1 MASDRVHWGS
11 RLGFVLAAAGSA
23 VGLGNLWKFPYL
35 TWENNGGAFV
45 IVYLFS
51 VAGLGLPIMMAEILV
66 GRRAQLSPVPA
77 FRKLGGKRW
86 QPVGWLGVLT
96 GAVIQSYY
104 MVIAGWSLRSFWQC
118 LRWSVQGYQPATN
131 ADFNAFLT
139 NGPAQIALAALF
151 AFATCAIVY
160 RGIGGGIEK
169 ANKFLMPALALI
181 LVYLVATTMTM
192 PGRDQALTMMF
203 QPRFSKLPAMAILE
217 AVGQA
222 FFSLS
227 LGLGAM
233 ITYGSYL
240 RKEDSIFRAS
250 LAVCIFDACVALLA
264 CAAMFTIIFSVPGL
278 KESVSGS
285 TVGMVFITLPVLF
298 YTAMPGGVVL
308 GPLFYVLVAFAA
320 LTSTI
325 SLGEVV
331 AAYLIDER
339 GWSRPKA
346 TVISGAVLFA
356 MTILAALSFGAVGP
370 LSGFEIFDNK
380 RGVFST
386 LDHLASNWMLP
397 LGGLATT
404 IFVGWFLGKRASLEE
419 LGLQRETMAYKVWLW
434 LIRIVAPAAIAALL
448 IAVALGTDFS

>member
-1 MASDRVHWGS
+1 
-11 RLGFVLAAAGSA
+11 
-23 VGLGNLWKFPYL
+23 
-35 TWENNGGAFV
+35 
-45 IVYLFS
+45 
-51 VAGLGLPIMMAEILV
+51 
-66 GRRAQLSPVPA
+66 
-77 FRKLGGKRW
+77 
-86 QPVGWLGVLT
+86 
-96 GAVIQSYY
+96 
-104 MVIAGWSLRSFWQC
+104 
-118 LRWSVQGYQPATN
+118 
-131 ADFNAFLT
+131 
-139 NGPAQIALAALF
+139 
-151 AFATCAIVY
+151 
-160 RGIGGGIEK
+160 
-169 ANKFLMPALALI
+169 
-181 LVYLVATTMTM
+181 
-192 PGRDQALTMMF
+192 
-203 QPRFSKLPAMAILE
+203 
-217 AVGQA
+217 
-222 FFSLS
+222 
-227 LGLGAM
+227 
-233 ITYGSYL
+233 
-240 RKEDSIFRAS
+240 
-250 LAVCIFDACVALLA
+250 
-264 CAAMFTIIFSVPGL
+264 
-278 KESVSGS
+278 
-285 TVGMVFITLPVLF
+285 
-298 YTAMPGGVVL
+298 MPGGVVL